1 MSLSALQMLLPQS
14 WDSDVISGFKYY
26 RTEGGVHI
34 HDDQLTVTS
43 PTIMWVKAMDL
54 LLDRLKTKKLD
65 FSKVAALS
73 GTGQVSLGI
82 MESTT
87 TCIARNISSYLHF

>member
-1 MSLSALQMLLPQS
+1 MF
-14 WDSDVISGFKYY
+14 GFKYY

-73 GTGQVSLGI
+73 GTGQVSVGI
-82 MESTT
+82 YYHLFCKKHYFITS
-87 TCIARNISSYLHF
+87 L